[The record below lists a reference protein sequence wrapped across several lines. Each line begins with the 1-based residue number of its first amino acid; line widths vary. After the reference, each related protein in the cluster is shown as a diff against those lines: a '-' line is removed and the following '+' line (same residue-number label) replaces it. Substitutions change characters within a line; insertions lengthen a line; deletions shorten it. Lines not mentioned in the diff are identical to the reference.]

1 MGGDEEAESRVR
13 GWSDRRDQVGRWGQR
28 HVGGDEE
35 VESRQQ
41 EAGCGDVGQRDE
53 SEKGG
58 GTTPT
63 FIGLAARGGG
73 PPRSEA
79 SSPESGTPIGPDP
92 SRGPLTLAE
101 NRNTSFPARSSQTA
115 KIFRSDPTT

>member
-1 MGGDEEAESRVR
+1 MGGDEEAESR
-13 GWSDRRDQVGRWGQR
+13 
-28 HVGGDEE
+28 
-35 VESRQQ
+35 QQ
-41 EAGCGDVGQRDE
+41 EAGRGGVDE
-53 SEKGG
+53 DKARAEERQKKRKSR
-58 GTTPT
+58 GTAPT
-63 FIGLAARGGG
+63 FIGLAEWG